1 LAHLSHWG
9 VAQIVVAAA
18 AGLVLTILYLWR
30 RDLPTNMVA
39 HFLVDGSQLL
49 LS

>member
-1 LAHLSHWG
+1 L
-9 VAQIVVAAA
+9 AQIVVAGA

-30 RDLPTNMVA
+30 RDLGTNMVA

-49 LS
+49 LP